1 MRNASVSRLHSAAP
15 AKRLIPFAIAA
26 VLGATMGLALAQDR
40 RTGQLDVACASNCT
54 AHGYEPEFCDR
65 VCWLPDPAIA
75 AKAEPI
81 DWICMTDCL
90 ERGGKLEDCRLR
102 CKRR

>member
-1 MRNASVSRLHSAAP
+1 MWNASVSRLSSTARAR
-15 AKRLIPFAIAA
+15 RLIPFAIAA
-26 VLGATMGLALAQDR
+26 LLGATIGLALAQDR
-40 RTGQLDVACASNCT
+40 RAGQLDVACASNCT
-54 AHGYEPEFCDR
+54 AHGYEPEFCGR

-75 AKAEPI
+75 AKAEPL

-90 ERGGKLEDCRLR
+90 ERGGKVEDCRLR

>member
-1 MRNASVSRLHSAAP
+1 MWNSSVSGTPSAVRAQ
-15 AKRLIPFAIAA
+15 RLIPYAIAA
-26 VLGATMGLALAQDR
+26 LLGATMGLALAQDR
-40 RTGQLDVACASNCT
+40 RAGQLDVACASNCT
-54 AHGYEPEFCDR
+54 AHGYESEFCGR

-90 ERGGKLEDCRLR
+90 ERGGKVEDCRLR